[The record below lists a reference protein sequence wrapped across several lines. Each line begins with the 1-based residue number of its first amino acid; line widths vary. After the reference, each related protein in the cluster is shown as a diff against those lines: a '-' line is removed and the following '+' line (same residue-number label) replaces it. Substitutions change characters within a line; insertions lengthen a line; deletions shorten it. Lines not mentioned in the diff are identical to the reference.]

1 MTNTTH
7 GLTTATTFGVHT
19 RTRYGVYTFVGAFAT
34 RKEAQRALA
43 RETMKGT
50 MATAW
55 IRFEDGEKVCEWDHE
70 HDTMQDAL
78 VWATAF

>member
-1 MTNTTH
+1 MSNNN
-7 GLTTATTFGVHT
+7 TFGLHT
-19 RTRYGVYTFVGAFAT
+19 RTRYGVYAFVGAFAT
-34 RKEAQRALA
+34 RKAAQRALA
-43 RETMKGT
+43 TEVIKGN

-55 IRFEDGEKVCEWDHE
+55 IRFEDDEKVCEWDHE